1 MQGGHIKRKLHILLR
16 YDIAE
21 FYTELFSVFHKIIPK
36 FLTIATIESFIKQN
50 NDSHKTCM
58 CVHDILL

>member
-21 FYTELFSVFHKIIPK
+21 FYTDLVFHKIIPK
-36 FLTIATIESFIKQN
+36 FRTIATIESFIKQN
-50 NDSHKTCM
+50 NESHKTCM